1 MSLYA
6 DVIRLISIETAEF
19 SAATD
24 RDILLSHVD
33 KLFVSREAFDR
44 FAKFVALARLGRSCY
59 TREDRRP
66 FAVVA
71 LEEGFEEL
79 GDLLAADSLF
89 DARKSPEALR
99 NFDEALRPLFAK
111 ERREAVRVHTVESLQ
126 LLAMQAR
133 RVEDGSAQ

>member
-19 SAATD
+19 SVASD

-59 TREDRRP
+59 TLEDRRP
-66 FAVVA
+66 FALVA

-89 DARKSPEALR
+89 DARKSPEALQR
-99 NFDEALRPLFAK
+99 FDEALHPLFAR
-111 ERREAVRVHTVESLQ
+111 ERRQAVRMHTVEGLQ

-133 RVEDGSAQ
+133 QSEDG